1 MNGEIRDNNVI
12 KGKIYSDNN
21 IVAKLDYV
29 PTTVVNYEGDYTVTP
44 STSEQTLETKNKLM
58 VDNLVVESMPSIWKL
73 IGSAEFEVAST
84 QTSASTVGDI
94 LVDSSY
100 ITKDKI
106 IYVRVRDKAGK
117 RNGYFLGSDNFF
129 INYQKANGS
138 TTELTI
144 GGRIITKYA
153 DNSYSQVSVANTNGY
168 GVYAGAIYNNG
179 RINISKRYNAS
190 NSSTINGIYKVEIY
204 TLEYPD
210 NKSVFD
216 I

>member
-1 MNGEIRDNNVI
+1 MNGEIRDIDVI

-73 IGSAEFEVAST
+73 IGSAEFEVVAT
-84 QTSASTVGDI
+84 TTSASNVGDI
-94 LVDSSY
+94 NVDSSY

-117 RNGYFLGSDNFF
+117 RNGYFTGSDNFF

-138 TTELTI
+138 TNSLDI

-153 DNSYSQVSVANTNGY
+153 NNSYSQVSVANTNGY
-168 GVYAGAIYNNG
+168 GVYASVIYNSG
-179 RINISKRYNAS
+179 RINISSRYNAT
-190 NSSTINGIYKVEIY
+190 NSSTINGTYKVEVY